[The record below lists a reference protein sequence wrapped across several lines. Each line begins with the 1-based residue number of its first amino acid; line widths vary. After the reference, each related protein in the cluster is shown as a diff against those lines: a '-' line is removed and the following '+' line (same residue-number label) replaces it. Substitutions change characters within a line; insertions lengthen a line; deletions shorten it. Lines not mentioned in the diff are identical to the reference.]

1 MSYKT
6 ILVHVDDTSR
16 TPARIKLASELAIK
30 LDAHLM
36 GIADTGVSRFIYQ
49 DGNINGVDPS
59 LLSHLEYLRERATQN
74 IADFKK
80 QVDQLGVH
88 SFEGDITQDDAF
100 GGINMRARYCD
111 LVVVGQTN
119 PEESSAAVM
128 DDFPEYMILNS
139 GRPVLIVPYA
149 GQFADIGKRPLV
161 AWDGSRA
168 ATRAITD
175 AIPFLRAADLVH
187 VAIINPKTDQHG
199 DQPGADLAAYLAR
212 HGVKL
217 EVSVNRTKLDI
228 GNALLSKAADLDADL
243 IVMGGYGHSRFRE
256 MIMGGA
262 TRGILESMTIPVLM
276 SH

>member
-16 TPARIKLASELAIK
+16 TPNRIKLAAELAIK
-30 LDAHLM
+30 LEAHLL

-59 LLSHLEYLRERATQN
+59 LLSHLEYLRERAGQH
-74 IADFKK
+74 ISDFKK
-80 QVDQLGVH
+80 QADSLGVH
-88 SFEGDITQDDAF
+88 SFEGDITQDDAM
-100 GGINMRARYCD
+100 GGIGMRARYCD

-119 PEESSAAVM
+119 PDESSPAVM

-139 GRPVLIVPYA
+139 GRPILVVPYA
-149 GQFADIGKRPLV
+149 GEFKNIGKRPLV

-175 AIPFLRAADLVH
+175 AIPFLRDADLVH
-187 VAIINPKTDQHG
+187 VAIINPKGDTHG
-199 DQPGADLAAYLAR
+199 DQPGADLASYLAR

-217 EVSVNRTKLDI
+217 EVSVHRTKLDI
-228 GNALLSKAADLDADL
+228 GNAILSLAADLNSDL
-243 IVMGGYGHSRFRE
+243 LVMGGYGHSRFKE

-262 TRGILESMTIPVLM
+262 TRSILESMTIPALM

>member
-16 TPARIKLASELAIK
+16 TPTRIKLAAELAIK
-30 LDAHLM
+30 LEAHLL

-80 QVDQLGVH
+80 QVDGLGVH

-100 GGINMRARYCD
+100 GGIGMRARYCD

-119 PEESSAAVM
+119 PEESSPAVM

-139 GRPVLIVPYA
+139 GRPVLVVPYV
-149 GQFADIGKRPLV
+149 GTFSQIGRRPLV

-175 AIPFLRAADLVH
+175 AIPFLRDADLVH
-187 VAIINPKTDQHG
+187 VAIINPKGDQHG

-212 HGVKL
+212 HGIRL
-217 EVSVNRTKLDI
+217 EVSVHRTKLDI
-228 GNALLSKAADLDADL
+228 GNALLSLASDLNSDM
-243 IVMGGYGHSRFRE
+243 IVMGGYGHSRFKE

>member
-1 MSYKT
+1 MAFKT

-16 TPARIKLASELAIK
+16 TPTRIKLAAELAVR
-30 LDAHLM
+30 LEAHLL

-74 IADFKK
+74 IADFKI
-80 QVDQLGVH
+80 QADRLGVH

-100 GGINMRARYCD
+100 GGIGMRARYCD
-111 LVVVGQTN
+111 MVVVGQTN
-119 PEESSAAVM
+119 PEETSPAVM
-128 DDFPEYMILNS
+128 DDFPEYMVLNS
-139 GRPVLIVPYA
+139 GRPVLVIPYA
-149 GQFADIGKRPLV
+149 GEFANLGKRPLV

-175 AIPFLRAADLVH
+175 AIPFLRAADMVQ
-187 VAIINPKTDQHG
+187 VAIINPKMDQHG
-199 DQPGADLAAYLAR
+199 EQPGADLAAYLAR

-228 GNALLSKAADLDADL
+228 GNALLSLASDLNSDL

-262 TRGILESMTIPVLM
+262 TRAILESMTVPILM

>member
-16 TPARIKLASELAIK
+16 TPNRIKLAAELAIK
-30 LDAHLM
+30 LEAHLL

-59 LLSHLEYLRERATQN
+59 LLSHLEYLRERAGQN
-74 IADFKK
+74 ISDFKK
-80 QVDQLGVH
+80 QADSLGVH
-88 SFEGDITQDDAF
+88 SFEGDITQDDAM
-100 GGINMRARYCD
+100 GGIGMRARYCD

-119 PEESSAAVM
+119 PDESSPAVM

-139 GRPVLIVPYA
+139 GRPILVVPYA
-149 GQFADIGKRPLV
+149 GEFKNIGKRPLV

-175 AIPFLRAADLVH
+175 AIPFLRDADLVH
-187 VAIINPKTDQHG
+187 VAIINPKGDTHG
-199 DQPGADLAAYLAR
+199 DQPGADLASYLAR

-217 EVSVNRTKLDI
+217 EVSVHRTKLDI
-228 GNALLSKAADLDADL
+228 GNAILSLAADLNSDL
-243 IVMGGYGHSRFRE
+243 LVMGGYGHSRFKE

-262 TRGILESMTIPVLM
+262 TRSILESMTIPALM

>member
-16 TPARIKLASELAIK
+16 TTSRIKLASELAIK
-30 LDAHLM
+30 LDAHLL

-74 IADFKK
+74 ISGFKK
-80 QVDQLGVH
+80 QADALGVQ
-88 SFEGDITQDDAF
+88 SYEGDITQDDAR
-100 GGINMRARYCD
+100 GGIAIRARYCD

-119 PEESSAAVM
+119 PDESSSAVM

-139 GRPVLIVPYA
+139 GRPVLIVPYV
-149 GQFADIGKRPLV
+149 GEFADPGQRPLV

-175 AIPFLRAADLVH
+175 AIPFLRDAALVH
-187 VAIINPKTDQHG
+187 VAIVNPKTERPD
-199 DQPGADLAAYLAR
+199 DQPGVDVAAYLAR
-212 HGVKL
+212 HGIKL
-217 EVSVNRTKLDI
+217 EVSVHRTKI
-228 GNALLSKAADLDADL
+228 NVGNALLSMASDLNSDL
-243 IVMGGYGHSRFRE
+243 IVMGGYGHSRLRE

-262 TRGILESMTIPVLM
+262 TRTILESMTVPVLM

>member
-16 TPARIKLASELAIK
+16 TPNRIRLAGELAIK
-30 LDAHLM
+30 QEAHLL

-59 LLSHLEYLRERATQN
+59 LLSHLEYLRERAAQN
-74 IADFKK
+74 ITDFKK
-80 QVDQLGVH
+80 QVNALGVH
-88 SFEGDITQDDAF
+88 SFEGDITQDDAV
-100 GGINMRARYCD
+100 GGIGMRARYCD

-119 PEESSAAVM
+119 PDESSPAVM

-139 GRPVLIVPYA
+139 GRPVLVVPYT
-149 GQFADIGKRPLV
+149 GEFADIGKRPLI
-161 AWDGSRA
+161 AWDDSRA

-175 AIPFLRAADLVH
+175 AIPFLRNADLVN
-187 VAIINPKTDQHG
+187 VAIINPKGDQHG
-199 DQPGADLAAYLAR
+199 EQPGADLAAYLAR
-212 HGVKL
+212 HGIKL
-217 EVSVNRTKLDI
+217 EISVHRTKLDI
-228 GNALLSKAADLDADL
+228 SNALLSLASDLNSDL
-243 IVMGGYGHSRFRE
+243 LVMGGYGHSRFKE

>member
-16 TPARIKLASELAIK
+16 TPSRIKLAAELAVK
-30 LDAHLM
+30 LEAHLL

-74 IADFKK
+74 ISDFKK
-80 QVDQLGVH
+80 LADSLGVH
-88 SFEGDITQDDAF
+88 SFEGDITQDDAL
-100 GGINMRARYCD
+100 GGIGMRARYCD

-119 PEESSAAVM
+119 PDESSPAVM

-139 GRPVLIVPYA
+139 GRPILVVPYA
-149 GQFADIGKRPLV
+149 GEFKNIGKRPLV

-175 AIPFLRAADLVH
+175 AIPFLRDADLVH
-187 VAIINPKTDQHG
+187 VAIVNPKGDTHG
-199 DQPGADLAAYLAR
+199 DQPGADLASYLAR
-212 HGVKL
+212 HGIKL
-217 EVSVNRTKLDI
+217 EVSVQRTKLDI
-228 GNALLSKAADLDADL
+228 GNAILSLAADLNSDML
-243 IVMGGYGHSRFRE
+243 VMGGYGHSRFKE

-262 TRGILESMTIPVLM
+262 TRSILESMTIPALM

>member
-16 TPARIKLASELAIK
+16 ATSRIRLASKLAIK
-30 LDAHLM
+30 LNAHLL

-59 LLSHLEYLRERATQN
+59 LLSHLDYLRERATLN
-74 IADFKK
+74 IAAFKQ
-80 QVDQLGVH
+80 QVAELGVP
-88 SFEGDITQDDAF
+88 SFDGDIAQDDAR
-100 GGINMRARYCD
+100 GGVAIRARYCD

-119 PEESSAAVM
+119 PEESSPAVM

-139 GRPVLIVPYA
+139 GRPVLIIPYA
-149 GQFADIGKRPLV
+149 GEFSDLGQRPLV

-175 AIPFLRAADLVH
+175 AIPFLREAKLVH
-187 VAIINPKTDQHG
+187 VAIVNPKADQHG
-199 DQPGADLAAYLAR
+199 DQPGADFAVYLAR

-217 EVSVNRTKLDI
+217 EVSVHHTKI
-228 GNALLSKAADLDADL
+228 NVGSALLSMASDLDSDL
-243 IVMGGYGHSRFRE
+243 IVMGGYGHSRLRE

-262 TRGILESMTIPVLM
+262 TRTILASMTIPVLM

>member
-16 TPARIKLASELAIK
+16 TPARIRLAAELALK
-30 LDAHLM
+30 LDSHLL

-74 IADFKK
+74 IEDFKK
-80 QVDQLGVH
+80 QVDKLGVH
-88 SFEGDITQDDAF
+88 SFEADITQDDAF
-100 GGINMRARYCD
+100 GGIGMRARYCD

-119 PEESSAAVM
+119 PDESSPAVM
-128 DDFPEYMILNS
+128 DDFPEYMVLNS
-139 GRPVLIVPYA
+139 GRPVLVIPYA
-149 GQFADIGKRPLV
+149 GEFSNLGKRPLV

-175 AIPFLRAADLVH
+175 SIPFLRSADLVK
-187 VAIINPKTDQHG
+187 VAIVNPKNDQHG
-199 DQPGADLAAYLAR
+199 EQPGADLAAYLAR
-212 HGVKL
+212 HGIKL
-217 EVSVNRTKLDI
+217 EVSVHRTKQDI
-228 GNALLSKAADLDADL
+228 SNFLLSLAADLDSDL
-243 IVMGGYGHSRFRE
+243 MVMGGYGHSRFKE

-262 TRGILESMTIPVLM
+262 TRGILESMTIPVFM